1 MRLWFFF
8 IAYML
13 AFVKE
18 LFLVRRGIAM
28 VETLSVILDL
38 IGLLIPSSVC
48 DIFEWSL
55 GGLNREREEA

>member
-1 MRLWFFF
+1 
-8 IAYML
+8 ML
-13 AFVKE
+13 AFVRE

-28 VETLSVILDL
+28 VETLSVMLDL

-55 GGLNREREEA
+55 GGLNRDREEA

>member
-18 LFLVRRGIAM
+18 LFLVRRGIAIE
-28 VETLSVILDL
+28 ETLSVMLDL
-38 IGLLIPSSVC
+38 MGLLIPSSV
-48 DIFEWSL
+48 
-55 GGLNREREEA
+55 